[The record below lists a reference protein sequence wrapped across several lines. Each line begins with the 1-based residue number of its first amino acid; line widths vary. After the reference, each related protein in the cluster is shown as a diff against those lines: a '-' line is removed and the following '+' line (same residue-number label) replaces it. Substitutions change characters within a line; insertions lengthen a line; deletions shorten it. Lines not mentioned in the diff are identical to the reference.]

1 MNALLQTLRNLGP
14 ARLVTLGGVAAAL
27 IVFLLYVTS
36 RLAGPDMALL
46 YADLEAVDSSK
57 IVQRLEASGTPYEL
71 RGDGSR
77 IMVPR
82 DQALR
87 LRMAMAAEGL
97 PSGGSVGY
105 EIFDRTEAFGTTSF
119 VQQVNHL
126 RALEGE
132 LARTIGSIAQ
142 VRSARVHLVIPER
155 ELFSR
160 DRPEPS
166 ASIILVVAGPGS
178 IEKAQVLAI
187 QHLVASAVPGL
198 KPSSISIVDN
208 QGTLLARGAEG
219 GDQPTGAGAEE
230 LRLAYESRMTRA
242 IEDLLQR
249 SLGYGKAR
257 AEVSVEMD
265 FDRVTTNSET
275 FDPDGQVIRSTQT
288 VEEQADSTDGAAG
301 DAVTVGTN
309 LPDPNLAAP
318 GGAQSATRSAR
329 TEETVNY
336 EVSKTVE
343 THVRE
348 AGSVRRVSVAVLVD
362 GTYEAAADGTTTYQP
377 RSAED
382 LAQID
387 KLIRSAIGYNAERGD
402 TLEVV
407 NMRFAEFAEAE
418 ADEGGLLL
426 GFGQSD
432 LMRVAEI
439 LVLGVVAALVLL
451 LVVRPLLGRLL
462 DAVPAARAG
471 QRQPLLTD
479 QSGSAPALAG
489 PPPVPGAAAAA
500 LAQAES
506 VASEIDQMIDINQV
520 EGRVRASSL
529 KKIGEIVERHP
540 EEAVNIM
547 RSWMFQES

>member
-1 MNALLQTLRNLGP
+1 MNALLQTLRDLGP

-27 IVFLLYVTS
+27 IVFFLYLTS

-46 YADLEAVDSSK
+46 YADLQTVDSGK

-71 RGDGSR
+71 GGDGGR

-82 DQALR
+82 DQVLR
-87 LRMAMAAEGL
+87 LRMAMAGEGL

-132 LARTIGSIAQ
+132 LARTIGTIAQ
-142 VRSARVHLVIPER
+142 IRSARVHLVIPER

-166 ASIILVVAGPGS
+166 ASIILIVGGPGS
-178 IEKAQVLAI
+178 IEKPQVLAI
-187 QHLVASAVPGL
+187 QHLVAAAVPGL
-198 KPSSISIVDN
+198 KPSSVSIVDN
-208 QGTLLARGAEG
+208 RGTLLARGPDD
-219 GDQPTGAGAEE
+219 GDPSSGAGAEE
-230 LRLAYESRMTRA
+230 MRLAYETRMTRA

-288 VEEQADSTDGAAG
+288 VEEQADSTDGGAG
-301 DAVTVGTN
+301 NAVTVGTN
-309 LPDPNLAAP
+309 LPDPNLTAP
-318 GGAQSATRSAR
+318 GAVQSATKSAR

-348 AGSVRRVSVAVLVD
+348 AGSIRRVSVAVLVD

-387 KLIRSAIGYNAERGD
+387 KLIRSAIGYSAERGD

-407 NMRFAEFAEAE
+407 NMRFAEFAEAA
-418 ADEGGLLL
+418 ADEGGLLS
-426 GFGQSD
+426 GIGQSD
-432 LMRVAEI
+432 LMRVAEV
-439 LVLGVVAALVLL
+439 LVLGIVAALVLL

-462 DAVPAARAG
+462 DAVPVARTG
-471 QRQPLLTD
+471 RQPLLTD
-479 QSGSAPALAG
+479 QSGSTPALAG
-489 PPPVPGAAAAA
+489 PPPLPGAAAAA

-506 VASEIDQMIDINQV
+506 TVSEIDQMIDINQV

-547 RSWMFQES
+547 RSWMFQET